1 MTPPSKCYVAPIDR
15 PSENKEEDDGADS
28 KLSSGPGVIKR
39 G

>member
-1 MTPPSKCYVAPIDR
+1 MWKCYVLIDKPI
-15 PSENKEEDDGADS
+15 ENIEEDDGADS